1 MRRNRAAVTMIF
13 AALLAGCATQVT
25 TQTSYDVYFRAGVP
39 SEFGYASGEAGL
51 MPVLIVGNPF
61 PLPKPAVDQ
70 SIVAAM
76 QGKVN
81 GPPVRFVA
89 VPASSLPAGYA
100 VVVLLNAAPGTSA
113 NLLCAQRGLLEPPPR
128 SGATTLLMAFCG
140 NANARSWAYS
150 TTGPTASPED
160 PLFQELIA
168 RTTFALLPPRDD
180 DWGRGNIM

>member
-1 MRRNRAAVTMIF
+1 MRGVYGRVSLF
-13 AALLAGCATQVT
+13 FVVLLAGCASQVT
-25 TQTSYDVYFRAGVP
+25 TQTSYDVYLRAGVP
-39 SEFGYASGEAGL
+39 SEFGYASGETGV
-51 MPVLIVGNPF
+51 MPVLIAGNPF

-70 SIVAAM
+70 SVVAAM